1 MRAAGKTIKHSLGAP
16 QQLGDYLF
24 LVIDRDG
31 QRNSRVLLVHTRSPR
46 AQRTSRCALIAPF
59 AATRAVGNKHADRR
73 LFTAETPIPRPQIGC
88 IVTSFH
94 ARLFRI
100 QSEGPP
106 PKSTSIRWRYPDKA
120 IVGQKIP
127 IAPGLTE
134 LCRPRGVV

>member
-100 QSEGPP
+100 KSESPP
-106 PKSTSIRWRYPDKA
+106 PNRLRFAGVIRTRQLSARRFPS
-120 IVGQKIP
+120 
-127 IAPGLTE
+127 
-134 LCRPRGVV
+134 RRGSPSFAA